1 MSKKNTLIKNA
12 SILMIA
18 SIISR
23 IIGLI
28 YRRPLGAVLGSVGLG
43 YYGYASNLYSILL
56 LISSYSIPMAVS
68 KIVSERLALK
78 QYKNAHKVFKGAL
91 LYAVLVGGVT
101 ALVAFFGGG
110 ILLPANQ
117 QNAVPALQVLA
128 PTIFLSAIL
137 GVFRGHGCCRL
148 WSHGRY
154 AGNRCGR
161 SDGAFIHAV
170 CVRSEPS
177 GFRKADGKGQA

>member
-1 MSKKNTLIKNA
+1 
-12 SILMIA
+12 
-18 SIISR
+18 
-23 IIGLI
+23 
-28 YRRPLGAVLGSVGLG
+28 
-43 YYGYASNLYSILL
+43 
-56 LISSYSIPMAVS
+56 MAVS

-137 GVFRGHGCCRL
+137 GAVSYTHLKCTGEKYFKRL
-148 WSHGRY
+148 Y
-154 AGNRCGR
+154 
-161 SDGAFIHAV
+161 
-170 CVRSEPS
+170 
-177 GFRKADGKGQA
+177 